1 MSSPRTVSSLDLANI
16 VPLRYVARAGLLPE
30 LTRQTYDSLYKAL
43 REVILNSVDAGATQV
58 VVDLSRVESDG
69 VLEIADD
76 GEGMTL
82 DELQQSFMSLGGS
95 RKFEAADKFGRIG
108 VGSLALMHYA
118 QRVEIETKRAG
129 ALSVTKAVI
138 AHPWALDQTQRSQDL
153 GEFRAGDA
161 WEESARDRKSHFTVI
176 RLLGAD
182 EVLLRECAD
191 VGAYYKLVDRLR
203 RILPLTWPG
212 ETQLAIELVQT
223 APDLTD
229 LLLTHTADFC
239 AQVTVRSRWSDEPL
253 TKRMYG
259 DGVAQEERWNGV
271 PRPVLKDIVIDADG
285 CQRTVTVAGYLIS
298 QVRPSVD
305 WTGLTA
311 RVQNV
316 AVEER
321 TFFDLEG
328 DPGFRKYISGE
339 VWLLGDVDRTRLV
352 NIDRAS
358 FSREAADYRAIAGVM
373 QREIQRFKAECVQAP
388 QRAKVAIK
396 RRLDQQVAL
405 QMAADKLARA
415 VEISLS
421 NGDAPVL
428 GLPSSNNG
436 ALRLSRERGLIDDLQ
451 ALGALVAVER
461 EGVRPA
467 NRLYALRVADDGQ
480 HIFVDVADS
489 LVQPRIKIGR
499 AAYAVRMVEA
509 RPVDPPVIVRNRP
522 REIVLNL
529 GHDLFRGQ
537 IRQAAAETAMALE
550 FAYLTAATRSDHDLY
565 DGVLALL
572 ASG

>member
-1 MSSPRTVSSLDLANI
+1 MSSPRTVNRPDLANV

-43 REVILNSVDAGATQV
+43 REVILNSVDAGATEV
-58 VVDLSRVESDG
+58 VVELSRVESDG
-69 VLEIADD
+69 ILEIADD

-95 RKFEAADKFGRIG
+95 QKFDAPDKFGRIG

-129 ALSVTKAVI
+129 APSVTKAVI

-153 GEFRAGDA
+153 GDFRAGDA
-161 WEESARDRKSHFTVI
+161 WEEGARDRKSHFTVI
-176 RLLGAD
+176 RLLGVD

-191 VGAYYKLVDRLR
+191 VRAYYKLVDRLR
-203 RILPLTWPG
+203 RILPLSWPG
-212 ETQLAIELVQT
+212 QARLAIELVQA
-223 APDLTD
+223 APDLTH
-229 LLLTHTADFC
+229 LLRTHAADFC

-271 PRPVLKDIVIDADG
+271 PRPILKDIVIDEDG
-285 CQRTVTVAGYLIS
+285 CPRTVMVAGYLIS
-298 QVRPSVD
+298 QVRPSVE

-321 TFFDLEG
+321 TFFDLES

-339 VWLLGDVDRTRLV
+339 VWLLGDVDRARLV

-358 FSREAADYRAIAGVM
+358 FSREAPDYRAIARVM
-373 QREIQRFKAECVQAP
+373 QGEIQRFKVECVQAP

-396 RRLDQQVAL
+396 RRLDQQIAL
-405 QMAADKLARA
+405 RTAADKLAKA

-421 NGDAPVL
+421 VGDAPVS
-428 GLPSSNNG
+428 GLPSSSKG
-436 ALRLSRERGLIDDLQ
+436 SLRRSRERGLIDDLR

-461 EGVRPA
+461 EGVRQM
-467 NRLYALRVADDGQ
+467 NRPYALRVADDGR
-480 HIFVDVADS
+480 HILVDVADS
-489 LVQPRIKIGR
+489 LVQPRIRIGR
-499 AAYAVRMVEA
+499 AAYAVRTVEA
-509 RPVDPPVIVRNRP
+509 RPVDPPLIVRNRP

-537 IRQAAAETAMALE
+537 IRQAAVETAMALE
-550 FAYLTAATRSDHDLY
+550 FAYLTAGTRSDDDLY
-565 DGVLALL
+565 DGVLTLL
-572 ASG
+572 AAG